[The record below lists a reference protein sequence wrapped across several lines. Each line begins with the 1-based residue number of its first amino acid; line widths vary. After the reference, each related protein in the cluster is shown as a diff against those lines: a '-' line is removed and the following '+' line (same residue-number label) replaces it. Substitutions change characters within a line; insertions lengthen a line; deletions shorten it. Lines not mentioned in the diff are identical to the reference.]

1 MNKQTAPQAK
11 YSTDWMQTLDGRTAI
26 AQELRQRHTALCSDL
41 GGYDVLSY
49 QERAM
54 IDRAIF
60 LEYHLQQEEMKL
72 AQGQEFDSGKWVQ
85 SCNALS
91 GLFAKLG
98 LNKRVKEVTTLTQYV
113 KQAG

>member
-1 MNKQTAPQAK
+1 MSKQTAPQAK

-26 AQELRQRHTALCSDL
+26 AQELRQRHSALCNDL

-54 IDRAIF
+54 IDRCIF

-72 AQGQEFDSGKWVQ
+72 ATGAEFDSGKWVQ

-98 LNKRVKEVTTLTQYV
+98 LNKRVKEVGTLTQYV
-113 KQAG
+113 RKAG